1 MKIQEVLEKTTTFFK
16 AKQMDSPRLDA
27 ELLISA
33 SLGIKR
39 IDLYLKFDQ
48 PLKEDELEKCREFV
62 RRRSQGEPVAYILN
76 QKHFYGYE
84 FFVDHRVLIPRPE
97 TELLVERAFDEIK
110 KLSHAPKILDLG
122 AGSGCIGLTI
132 LKRNPGAQAVLVDAD
147 SGPIEVIKINAERLE
162 VSDRLQVLHTRVQ
175 DLPSHLDHLKASG
188 GGDFSTD
195 SSKFDL
201 VLANPP
207 YIGREDLNIDA
218 NVKKFEP
225 DSALFAEDQGLAEIK
240 SWLPIAVESASQGGA
255 IIFEIG
261 WKQGPQVKEL
271 FEQVGLQ
278 EVKVHR
284 DLSENDRFVFGRK
297 QELHG

>member
-16 AKQMDSPRLDA
+16 SKKMDSPRLDA

-48 PLKEDELEKCREFV
+48 PLKEAELEKCRDYV

-76 QKHFYGYE
+76 QKHFYGFE
-84 FFVDHRVLIPRPE
+84 FFVDQRVLIPRPE

-110 KLSHAPKILDLG
+110 KLEHSPKILDLG
-122 AGSGCIGLTI
+122 SGSGCIGISI
-132 LKRNPGAQAVLVDAD
+132 LKRNPRATATLVDASID
-147 SGPIEVIKINAERLE
+147 ATEVIKINAEKLQ
-162 VSDRLQVLHTRVQ
+162 VSDRVQILNTSVQELQKNF
-175 DLPSHLDHLKASG
+175 PEAS
-188 GGDFSTD
+188 
-195 SSKFDL
+195 SSSQYDL

-207 YIGREDLNIDA
+207 YIGREDINVDA

-225 DSALFAEDQGLAEIK
+225 DSALFAEEQGMAEIK
-240 SWLPIAVESASQGGA
+240 SWLPIAVESTTQGGA

-261 WKQGPQVKEL
+261 WTQGAQVKEL
-271 FEQVGLQ
+271 FESAGLN
-278 EVKVHR
+278 EVKVHK
-284 DLSENDRFVFGRK
+284 DLAEHDRFVFGRK
-297 QELHG
+297 